1 MAVGLGVYVLG
12 HSCCLF
18 NIIVEKQI
26 IEKALSLKNN
36 VCKKIV
42 FL

>member
-26 IEKALSLKNN
+26 YRESLIF
-36 VCKKIV
+36 KK
-42 FL
+42 